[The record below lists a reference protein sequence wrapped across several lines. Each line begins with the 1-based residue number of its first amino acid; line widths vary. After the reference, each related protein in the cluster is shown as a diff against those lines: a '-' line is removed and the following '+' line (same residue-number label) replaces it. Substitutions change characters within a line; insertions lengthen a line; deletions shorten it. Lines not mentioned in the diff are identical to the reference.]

1 MTVAVLFRQSADG
14 IGRFDDRAVLCG
26 VFTRD
31 AYVRYVDDHPLP
43 PNEVYHAW
51 YTDLDVGLPGTAGAE
66 PAENA
71 PDCED
76 DAAPVASICY
86 DGDDEC

>member
-1 MTVAVLFRQSADG
+1 MSEVVTIQEALR
-14 IGRFDDRAVLCG
+14 
-26 VFTRD
+26 
-31 AYVRYVDDHPLP
+31 RYVPQVQLLAEMGNRAGWMRLADTLVLAADIIDMQGADIVALK
-43 PNEVYHAW
+43 
-51 YTDLDVGLPGTAGAE
+51 GLPGTAGAE